1 MAQLHG
7 ENLKQA
13 MDTLRTHK
21 LRSFLTV
28 FGVVLGVSVI
38 MLVAA
43 ILTGLDRQLQDSV
56 NQFGADTAFI
66 SRFEQ
71 GPHGGPGSRRPK
83 DERERK
89 PLTLED
95 AQAIQERCPA
105 VKEVTVFLTWWEQ
118 QHAVRT
124 KGGEV
129 TAIDFRGVQ
138 SNFGEVYANAATL
151 EGRFISEGDDLHRE
165 KVVMLG
171 ENVGPVLF
179 PAGNPVGKDVMIDG
193 STFTVVG
200 VVEKPKGMFGSDDED
215 RRVLIPYNTFRK
227 IYPGAY
233 ENQIRVLAYP
243 KMLDKAVDQVREVL
257 RRRRN
262 VPYDKKDNFSIQTS
276 QQTVDN
282 FHSIIQMVVIAT
294 FVLSSI
300 GLLIGGIGVMNIMLV
315 SVTERTRE
323 IGIRKAIG
331 AKRGDITWQFLL
343 EAMTLTGSGGVIA
356 LLLVNGLVV
365 LVRLGLKWPGSVPLW
380 AATMGIVVSVS
391 VGLIFGVWPAMKA
404 AKLDPVEALR
414 YE

>member
-1 MAQLHG
+1 VAQQHG

-13 MDTLRTHK
+13 LDTLRTHK

-43 ILTGLDRQLQDSV
+43 IITGFDQQVQASI

-71 GPHGGPGSRRPK
+71 GPHGGGRRPK
-83 DERERK
+83 DERDRK

-95 AQAIQERCPA
+95 AEAIQERCTA
-105 VKEVTVFLTWWEQ
+105 VKDVTVFLTWWEQ
-118 QHAVRT
+118 QHTVRT

-138 SNFGEVYANAATL
+138 PNFGQVYANAATL
-151 EGRFISEGDDLHRE
+151 EGRFISEGDNLHRE

-179 PAGNPVGKDVMIDG
+179 PTGSPIGKDVMIDG
-193 STFTVVG
+193 STYTVIG
-200 VVEKPKGMFGSDDED
+200 VVEKPQGMFGTDDED
-215 RRVLIPYNTFRK
+215 RRVLIPYNTFHK

-233 ENQIRVLAYP
+233 ENQIRVQAYP
-243 KMLDKAVDQVREVL
+243 NMLDKAVDQVREVL

-262 VPYDKKDNFSIQTS
+262 VPYDGKDSFAIQTS
-276 QQTVDN
+276 QQTVDQ
-282 FHSIIQMVVIAT
+282 FHSIMSMVALAT
-294 FVLSSI
+294 IVLSSI
-300 GLLIGGIGVMNIMLV
+300 GLLIGGVGVMNIMLV

-356 LLLVNGLVV
+356 LLLVNGLVL
-365 LVRLGLKWPGSVPLW
+365 LVRVGLKWPGSVPVW
-380 AATMGIVVSVS
+380 AAVTGFVVSVS

>member
-1 MAQLHG
+1 MAQQHG

-13 MDTLRTHK
+13 MDTLRAHK

-43 ILTGLDRQLQDSV
+43 LITGFDQQV
-56 NQFGADTAFI
+56 QEHIKQYGADTAFV
-66 SRFEQ
+66 SRFDQ
-71 GPHGGPGSRRPK
+71 GPHGGGRRPK

-95 AQAIQERCPA
+95 AQAVKELCPA
-105 VKEVTVFLTWWEQ
+105 IKDLTVFITWWEQ
-118 QHAVRT
+118 PHTVRT
-124 KGGEV
+124 RSGEV
-129 TAIDFRGVQ
+129 TAIDFRGVEP
-138 SNFGEVYANAATL
+138 NFGQVYANAATL
-151 EGRFISEGDDLHRE
+151 DGRFISEGDDLHRE

-171 ENVGPVLF
+171 ENAAPVLF
-179 PAGNPVGKDVMIDG
+179 PNVSPVGKDVMIDG
-193 STFTVVG
+193 SAFRVIG
-200 VVEKPKGMFGSDDED
+200 VVEKPKGMFGQDDED

-233 ENQIRVLAYP
+233 ENSIRFQAYP
-243 KMLDKAVDQVREVL
+243 NLLDQAVDQATEVL

-262 VPYDKKDNFSIQTS
+262 VPYQGKNSFSIQTS
-276 QQTVDN
+276 QQIVDQ
-282 FHSIIQMVVIAT
+282 FHSILGMVALAT
-294 FVLSSI
+294 FVLSGI
-300 GLLIGGIGVMNIMLV
+300 GLLIGGVGVMNIMLV

-331 AKRGDITWQFLL
+331 AKSGDITWQFLL
-343 EAMTLTGSGGVIA
+343 EAMTLTGVGGVLA
-356 LLLVNGLVV
+356 LVLVNGLVL
-365 LVRLGLKWPGSVPLW
+365 LVRVSLKWPGSVPLW
-380 AATMGIVVSVS
+380 AALTGIVVSVS
-391 VGLIFGVWPAMKA
+391 VGLVFGVWPAMKA

>member
-1 MAQLHG
+1 MAQQHG

-13 MDTLRTHK
+13 MDTLRAHK

-43 ILTGLDRQLQDSV
+43 LITGFDQQVQESIK
-56 NQFGADTAFI
+56 QYGADTAFV
-66 SRFEQ
+66 SRFDQ
-71 GPHGGPGSRRPK
+71 GPHGGGRRPK

-95 AQAIQERCPA
+95 AQAVKELCPA
-105 VKEVTVFLTWWEQ
+105 IKDLTVFITWWEQ
-118 QHAVRT
+118 PHTVRT
-124 KGGEV
+124 RSGEV
-129 TAIDFRGVQ
+129 TAIDFRGVEP
-138 SNFGEVYANAATL
+138 NFGQVYANAATL
-151 EGRFISEGDDLHRE
+151 DGRFISEGDDLHRE

-171 ENVGPVLF
+171 ENAAPVLF
-179 PAGNPVGKDVMIDG
+179 PNVSPVGKDVMIDG
-193 STFTVVG
+193 SAFRVIG
-200 VVEKPKGMFGSDDED
+200 VVEKPKGMFGQDDED

-233 ENQIRVLAYP
+233 ENSIRFQAYP
-243 KMLDKAVDQVREVL
+243 NLLDQAVDQATEVL

-262 VPYDKKDNFSIQTS
+262 VPYQGKNSFSIQTS
-276 QQTVDN
+276 QQIVDQ
-282 FHSIIQMVVIAT
+282 FHSILGMVALAT
-294 FVLSSI
+294 FVLSGI
-300 GLLIGGIGVMNIMLV
+300 GLLIGGVGVMNIMLV

-331 AKRGDITWQFLL
+331 AKSGDITWQFLL
-343 EAMTLTGSGGVIA
+343 EAMALTGVGGVLA
-356 LLLVNGLVV
+356 LVLVNGLVL
-365 LVRLGLKWPGSVPLW
+365 LVRVGLKWPGSVPLW
-380 AATMGIVVSVS
+380 AALTGIVVSVS
-391 VGLIFGVWPAMKA
+391 VGLVFGVWPAMKA